1 MSSTATE
8 RAAALSKGNEHRTRR
23 ANLKREL
30 KAGDQKLSQ
39 ILRDEIP
46 DWLESMSAERLLL
59 CAPRV
64 GHVATSSLL
73 NEASLGPM
81 QRAKHITTRQRL
93 LLAEELE
100 KIEGL
105 KR

>member
-1 MSSTATE
+1 MSAQTI
-8 RAAALSKGNEHRTRR
+8 AAALKGNESMKAR

-39 ILRDEIP
+39 ILRAEFP
-46 DWLESMSAERLLL
+46 AWLESMTSERLLL

-64 GHVATSSLL
+64 GVHVASSLL
-73 NEASLGPM
+73 LEAHLGPM
-81 QRAKHITTRQRL
+81 QQARHITTRQRL

-105 KR
+105 R